1 MAKVS
6 KSGTRETVELES
18 TNGVFVRGPK
28 TWELY
33 KVTREGEHAGLE
45 EFCRYASPLEV
56 ELLQALVS
64 GRVAA

>member
-6 KSGTRETVELES
+6 HAHSADNAASPRRDRVELES
-18 TNGVFVRGPK
+18 TNGVYIKGPK

-33 KVTREGEHAGLE
+33 RVASDSLE
-45 EFCRYASPLEV
+45 EFVRFASPLEV

-64 GRVAA
+64 R